1 MAQPTSAPWP
11 SRGSRGAGSAGA
23 RRAATLSD
31 RALCLRRVP
40 YGDSSLVVEV
50 LTAAHGRVGLLAR
63 GAYRTNS
70 RFCGVLDYFH
80 RLELTWRPAPS
91 GGLGLLIAGDRDH
104 GRRRIAEDLWRYR
117 SALGCLELAEWIS
130 RSGQPEAGLFALLDD
145 CLELLERGSD
155 GSAVGLRFDLLALAE
170 LGLAPALRR
179 CGGCGRRATPASD
192 QSALAWFCP
201 AAGGRLCPMCLPAAP
216 PAGRYKTSAWLL
228 EHLAELAGPLSGPLG
243 PWSGAEPA
251 RQLLDRFLE
260 QHLESRPRTLQA
272 RLSAGARPAD

>member
-1 MAQPTSAPWP
+1 MAPPASSPPP
-11 SRGSRGAGSAGA
+11 SRGLARADSAGG
-23 RRAATLSD
+23 RRVVVLSD

-40 YGDSSLVVEV
+40 YGDSSLVVEL
-50 LTAAHGRVGLLAR
+50 LTAAHGRVSLLAR
-63 GAYRTNS
+63 GAYRTTS

-80 RLELTWRPAPS
+80 RLELTWRPAPG

-104 GRRRIAEDLWRYR
+104 GRRRVVEDLARYR

-130 RSGQPEAGLFALLDD
+130 RSGQPETGLFALLDD
-145 CLELLERGSD
+145 SLELLERGAD

-192 QSALAWFCP
+192 ESAPAWFCP
-201 AAGGRLCPMCLPAAP
+201 AAGGRLCPNCLPSAP
-216 PAGRYKTSAWLL
+216 QAGRYKTSAWLL
-228 EHLAELAGPLSGPLG
+228 ERLAELAGPLSAPLE
-243 PWSGAEPA
+243 PWAGAERA

-272 RLSAGARPAD
+272 RLALGANRPK